1 ELTGAHSSN
10 WSVANRGSYLI
21 ELTGPSYAVGSA
33 CSSSLTALHLACESL
48 RRGECDTA
56 VAGGVNVI
64 IHPAHFVSLCALS
77 MLSPHGVCRVFDA
90 DADGFVPGEGVGAV
104 LLKPLRRAIADGD
117 DIWAVVKGSA
127 VNAGGRTSGY
137 TVPNPNAQAEV
148 ITEALTRAGVDPA
161 TIGYVEAHGTG
172 TALGDPIEITGL
184 RRVFDPPGSVTGSRG
199 SGPLAVGSVK
209 ANVGHL
215 EAAAGIAGLTKVLL
229 QLRHGAIAPCAN
241 LDSVNPRIDLGD
253 RLELPRELR
262 PWQAGPA
269 PRRAGVSSFGAG
281 GANAHVVLEEYR
293 PATAP
298 ARPAGPAD
306 AEQLFVLSAR
316 SPELLAQY
324 AGDVAAALSGTL
336 PAGTGLR
343 ELAHTSQV
351 GRPAFR
357 ERVAVLCGDL
367 SELAARLTEIAKGET
382 GPGTWRGTASAD
394 RGTAADASAGSWA
407 DLARRWDDGERVD
420 WAARWPTPPRVA
432 AFPGHPQ
439 QRRRIWWSPR
449 SQPGAHGTP
458 PATPAGSPE
467 GAVPSPSPAPAGP
480 PASPAVSVTVSLR
493 ALGDVAREHHVGD
506 RRILPGAAAPQLV
519 HAALPEPAGA
529 VRFTGLTWL
538 RPLGLDDT
546 DEVRVVTEGRAGH
559 PPAPPVPFTITG
571 PDGVTYVSGGAEPL
585 PAPAPFAVTAPTPE
599 EVGPAVA
606 PAVVYARLAACGAPP
621 GTGLQGLQGPWAGRG
636 GCLDALAAAPA
647 PGQWLDPAVLDG
659 AFQAL
664 AVLDGTTGYLPT
676 SLAELTCL
684 RPLPARCRVHA
695 RDVTPPGTTGSRTV
709 DLDVFDGGDHVLA
722 VRGLHLTAVRRD
734 AA

>member
-1 ELTGAHSSN
+1 GRYPGAPDLDAFWRLLASGEHAVTEVPADRFAWRELYDPRPGTPNRLYTANGGFIDGVDRFDPGFFGILARDSVRIDPQERLFLETCWDLLEQTGHLGDRAGGRTGVFAGVMYGTYGQLGATAWPQGELTGAHSSY
-10 WSVANRGSYLI
+10 WSVANRVSYL
-21 ELTGPSYAVGSA
+21 LDLSGPSYAVDSA

-64 IHPAHFVSLCALS
+64 IHPAHFVSLCSLS
-77 MLSPHGVCRVFDA
+77 MLSPQGVCRVFDA

-104 LLKPLRRAIADGD
+104 LLKPLRRAVADGD

-172 TALGDPIEITGL
+172 TALGDPIEMAGL
-184 RRVFDPPGSVTGSRG
+184 RRVFDPSGSATGSRG

-262 PWQAGPA
+262 PWPAGPA

-293 PATAP
+293 PVTAP
-298 ARPAGPAD
+298 AQPAGRAD

-357 ERVAVLCGDL
+357 ERVAVLCGDVP
-367 SELAARLTEIAKGET
+367 ELAARLTEIAKGET
-382 GPGTWRGTASAD
+382 GPGTWRGTAAAD
-394 RGTAADASAGSWA
+394 RETAADASAGSWA
-407 DLARRWDDGERVD
+407 DLARRGVDGERVD
-420 WAARWPTPPRVA
+420 WAARWPAPPRVA

-439 QRRRIWWSPR
+439 QR
-449 SQPGAHGTP
+449 
-458 PATPAGSPE
+458 
-467 GAVPSPSPAPAGP
+467 
-480 PASPAVSVTVSLR
+480 
-493 ALGDVAREHHVGD
+493 
-506 RRILPGAAAPQLV
+506 
-519 HAALPEPAGA
+519 
-529 VRFTGLTWL
+529 
-538 RPLGLDDT
+538 
-546 DEVRVVTEGRAGH
+546 
-559 PPAPPVPFTITG
+559 
-571 PDGVTYVSGGAEPL
+571 
-585 PAPAPFAVTAPTPE
+585 
-599 EVGPAVA
+599 
-606 PAVVYARLAACGAPP
+606 
-621 GTGLQGLQGPWAGRG
+621 
-636 GCLDALAAAPA
+636 
-647 PGQWLDPAVLDG
+647 
-659 AFQAL
+659 
-664 AVLDGTTGYLPT
+664 
-676 SLAELTCL
+676 
-684 RPLPARCRVHA
+684 
-695 RDVTPPGTTGSRTV
+695 
-709 DLDVFDGGDHVLA
+709 
-722 VRGLHLTAVRRD
+722 
-734 AA
+734 